1 MKIRCQRNTL
11 LKGLQ
16 TVFRAV
22 STKNTLPSLS
32 GILLTADKDSLT
44 FQATDM
50 EIAIQ
55 YKEEYFELEESG
67 SIVLPGRYFFEI
79 AKKLPDTELSLT
91 VNHQTLTIQYDNSEI
106 EINGFDPEEF
116 PTLPQIN
123 GKIHG
128 IFNLESLKRILREVI
143 IAVSLDESRPIFTG
157 ILMEIEQERVNFV
170 ATDTHRLAFK
180 KSAWEFEGERD
191 KAAVVIPNKI
201 LQEILK
207 LGSESNPNITIEVDE
222 NQISFSVENSL
233 FISRLIEG
241 KFPGYQQVIP
251 AEEKIKTKVIVNGNH
266 LLAIL
271 ERATVMSR
279 DQVGNRI
286 GKVRLQIK
294 EEKMVIDSQ
303 SAEVGR
309 IHEELP
315 IYFEGEEMEL
325 NLNSRYLLD
334 ILKIADDD
342 EIVLDL
348 TGSESPLIIRRKD
361 DPSYLYL
368 ALPVRM

>member
-1 MKIRCQRNTL
+1 MKIKCQRNNL

-32 GILLTADKDSLT
+32 GILLVADKDSLT

-55 YKEEYFELEESG
+55 YREEDFELEEAG
-67 SIVLPGRYFFEI
+67 SLVLPGRYFFEI
-79 AKKLPDTELSLT
+79 AKKLPDTELSL
-91 VNHQTLTIQYDNSEI
+91 VVQNHTLMIKYENSEI

-116 PTLPQIN
+116 PVLPQVKGNIR
-123 GKIHG
+123 G
-128 IFNLESLKRILREVI
+128 IFNLETLKQNLREVI
-143 IAVSLDESRPIFTG
+143 IATSLDESRPIFTG
-157 ILMEIEQERVNFV
+157 ILMEIEQERVNFI

-180 KSAWEFEGERD
+180 KSAWEFEGEQE

-207 LGSESNPNITIEVDE
+207 LGGEDNPNIKIFVDE
-222 NQISFSVENSL
+222 NQICFSVDSSL

-251 AEEKIKTKVIVNGNH
+251 AEEKIKTRVVVNGNH

-279 DQVGNRI
+279 DQSGSRI

-294 EEKMVIDSQ
+294 GENMVVDSQ
-303 SAEVGR
+303 SLEVGR

-325 NLNSRYLLD
+325 YLNSRYLLD
-334 ILKIADDD
+334 ILKVADDD
-342 EIVLDL
+342 EIMMDL
-348 TGSESPLIIRRKD
+348 TGSMSPLILRRKD
-361 DPSYLYL
+361 DASYLYL
-368 ALPVRM
+368 ALPVKM